1 MSPAPAAPIAAS
13 IAAVRARIARA
24 CERSGRPL
32 ESVTLIAV
40 SKSQPVASIREAI
53 AAGITDFGEN
63 YLQEA
68 RAKSEELARARA
80 PASPAPRLHFIGH
93 LQTNKAHSAVDVC
106 AAVHSVDSARLA
118 LALDRAAQG
127 RRLPVF
133 LQLNLSGEPGKSGVA
148 PVDLG
153 GLLRTAQALPALMVL
168 GLMTVPP
175 AADDPERA
183 RPWFRALKAL
193 AHEHGLEGLSMG
205 MTNDFEV
212 AIEEGATHLRVG
224 RSIFGERPL

>member
-1 MSPAPAAPIAAS
+1 M
-13 IAAVRARIARA
+13 
-24 CERSGRPL
+24 
-32 ESVTLIAV
+32 
-40 SKSQPVASIREAI
+40 
-53 AAGITDFGEN
+53 
-63 YLQEA
+63 
-68 RAKSEELARARA
+68 
-80 PASPAPRLHFIGH
+80 
-93 LQTNKAHSAVDVC
+93 
-106 AAVHSVDSARLA
+106 
-118 LALDRAAQG
+118 
-127 RRLPVF
+127 
-133 LQLNLSGEPGKSGVA
+133 
-148 PVDLG
+148 DLG